1 MEVLQWAADFSP
13 AGQDEAVNRLFQI
26 RNMVNPAMQGDLGTA
41 IANGKKEWA
50 SLPENFYKQGG
61 KTRMKRRLHIIVLS
75 NLLWSANEEV
85 PQNPRSSCH

>member
-61 KTRMKRRLHIIVLS
+61 KTRMI
-75 NLLWSANEEV
+75 WSANEEV